1 LPKKR
6 LDLLLVERGLAES
19 RAQAQALVMAG
30 RVPGH
35 SKPGEQLDEHAPLEV
50 EAPPPYVSRAGH
62 KLANALDAFGIDVA
76 GRDALDVGAST
87 GGFTD
92 VLLQR
97 GAARVIALD
106 VGYGQLHSKI
116 RDDPRVTVL
125 ERVNARSL
133 TELPFAPELIVCD
146 VSFISLELAL
156 PPALAL
162 AAPGWEALVL
172 VKPQFEAGRAETPKG
187 VVRDVAVRR
196 RVVREVAEA
205 LLASGA
211 EPRGVVDSGLPGP
224 KGNHEFVLHLVQR
237 ERPELPADFDRW
249 VDDAVG

>member
-1 LPKKR
+1 MPKKR

-30 RVPGH
+30 RVAGH
-35 SKPGEQLDEHAPLEV
+35 AKAGEQVDEDAPLEV
-50 EAPPPYVSRAGH
+50 SAPPPYVSRAGH

-76 GRDALDVGAST
+76 GLDALDVGAST

-106 VGYGQLHSKI
+106 VGYGQLHDKI

-133 TELPFAPELIVCD
+133 TELPFAPSARHLRRLVH
-146 VSFISLELAL
+146 LG
-156 PPALAL
+156 
-162 AAPGWEALVL
+162 AARAAAGACASRRP
-172 VKPQFEAGRAETPKG
+172 AGR
-187 VVRDVAVRR
+187 R
-196 RVVREVAEA
+196 
-205 LLASGA
+205 S
-211 EPRGVVDSGLPGP
+211 SS
-224 KGNHEFVLHLVQR
+224 
-237 ERPELPADFDRW
+237 
-249 VDDAVG
+249 